1 MINNFFPY
9 KKLVI
14 LNKKILKTYNKKH
27 FLIQLKKPNIKS
39 LHIFNLHCPYK
50 VVQCYSI
57 SKLIFCHSICIYY
70 YKHY

>member
-27 FLIQLKKPNIKS
+27 FLIQLKKPN
-39 LHIFNLHCPYK
+39 K
-50 VVQCYSI
+50 VFTYFQLALPI
-57 SKLIFCHSICIYY
+57 
-70 YKHY
+70 